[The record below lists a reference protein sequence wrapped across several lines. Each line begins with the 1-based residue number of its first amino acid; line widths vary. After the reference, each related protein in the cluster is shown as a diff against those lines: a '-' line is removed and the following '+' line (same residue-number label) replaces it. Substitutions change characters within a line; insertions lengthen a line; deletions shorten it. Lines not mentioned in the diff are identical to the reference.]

1 MATVSNTKQYF
12 MHKEYQHKITVTSN
26 GEFRVYYPPE
36 VAKDRDQ
43 KYASASTLKE
53 AEKKH
58 KQALEDFENRRQ
70 TTKKVIAVDFKGT
83 EPTMLTLLHRR
94 TPPHN
99 KVISFSRGHGY
110 CLSAAIYEETQTK
123 APDGTVYFKYER
135 SGDQPFPERS
145 ADDRV
150 VSSMRQDHRP
160 EHVFDWSQELE
171 DMLADVL
178 SKTLILAGKLFEIT
192 AAANIEQTALEYS
205 GKGLLTAP
213 VEDEDEEDFD

>member
-70 TTKKVIAVDFKGT
+70 ITKKVIAVNFKGT
-83 EPTMLTLLHRR
+83 QATMSVLLHQVM
-94 TPPHN
+94 PPHD
-99 KVISFSRGHGY
+99 KTIHFSHGHGY
-110 CLSAAIYEETQTK
+110 CLAAAVYEETQTK
-123 APDGTVYFKYER
+123 SPDGTIYFKYER
-135 SGDQPFPERS
+135 LREQPFEEGS
-145 ADDRV
+145 SDDNI
-150 VSSMRQDHRP
+150 VSGMRQEHRP
-160 EHVFDWSQELE
+160 KYVFDWSQELE
-171 DMLADVL
+171 DMLADIL
-178 SKTLILAGKLFEIT
+178 NKTLILAGKLLEIT
-192 AAANIEQTALEYS
+192 AVANIEQAALEYS

-213 VEDEDEEDFD
+213 VEDEEDFD